1 MEKQMEPD
9 QLRQFL
15 NRAVQEMAEYT
26 FPYITSIVGVLN
38 EEEGKHLGS
47 GLRCTRGG
55 RRAFVTAHH
64 VILKAMS
71 GQYQGFAV
79 SAGYGLPPFQI
90 AGGLDVDREG
100 DLAIC
105 FLPPD
110 YPEHEAVQY
119 WPENRIDNENKSL
132 ATDYLFTHGFPGE
145 KSRFLR
151 SFDGLVNRS
160 LPYGA
165 MQRLEESDHLAAFQ
179 FALDYQPSFMRDQA
193 GNQVAIDPHG
203 MSGSPVWRIGV
214 SGRSPRE
221 WSVEDSLLVGLLT
234 EWRDDEGLLVA
245 TEASRLSAV
254 IAP

>member
-1 MEKQMEPD
+1 MEPD

-15 NRAVQEMAEYT
+15 GRAVQEMAQYT
-26 FPYITSIVGVLN
+26 FPYITSIVGILD
-38 EEEGKHLGS
+38 EDEGEHLGS
-47 GLRCTRGG
+47 GLRYMRGG

-79 SAGYGLPPFQI
+79 STGYGLPPLQI
-90 AGGLDVDREG
+90 ISGLDVDVDG
-100 DLAIC
+100 DLATC

-110 YPEHEAVQY
+110 YPEHETIHY
-119 WPENRIDNENKSL
+119 WPENRIDSENKFL

-145 KSRFLR
+145 RARFLR
-151 SFDGLVNRS
+151 SFQGLVNRS

-165 MQRLEESDHLAAFQ
+165 MQRLEESDHLESFQ

-193 GNQVAIDPHG
+193 GNQAFTNPHG

-214 SGRSPRE
+214 GGRSPIE
-221 WSVEDSLLVGLLT
+221 WSVEDSLLVGFLT
-234 EWRDDEGLLVA
+234 LWGDSRGLLLA
-245 TEASRLSAV
+245 TEASRLLAV
-254 IAP
+254 VPP